1 MLFGSSLPC
10 FSSFRDHLPAESGV
24 HCLKTIVSYTLSW
37 FSIVYRRRVYPVT
50 GSIMPEVKVWYF
62 GIPFIFFSLCCLKRN
77 KVLVTWLCLTFCD
90 PMDYSRPGSSVHG
103 ILQARIL
110 GWVAIPFRKFSWPRD
125 LTQVS
130 CITGRFFT
138 SWAARQPKNGLW
150 YFRLCCLEELF
161 DEFSKYPCP
170 IDFYVLVWVDL
181 TCSFQYVI
189 SLVKSVFSLP
199 CRCINHWPHSP
210 QTLRGNSDIQ
220 VPQPCKYLNTITS
233 LVGDLWV
240 LCYFSFLFQSHF
252 FTFLPLFSRIVSLI
266 EYLPNKLL
274 VPCVPKSASG

>member
-1 MLFGSSLPC
+1 MDRGTWRATVHGVAKSQTRLSGWHFRFGFLCTEVLCYLGAHSLVSLLSEIN
-10 FSSFRDHLPAESGV
+10 FQESGV
-24 HCLKTIVSYTLSW
+24 QCLKTIVSYTLSW

-62 GIPFIFFSLCCLKRN
+62 GLPFIFFSLCCLKIN
-77 KVLVTWLCLTFCD
+77 KVLVTWLCPTFCD
-90 PMDYSRPGSSVHG
+90 SMDYSRPGSSVHG
-103 ILQARIL
+103 ILHARIL

-138 SWAARQPKNGLW
+138 IWAARQPKNGLW
-150 YFRLCCLEELF
+150 YFCLCCLEELF

-189 SLVKSVFSLP
+189 SLVKSVFL
-199 CRCINHWPHSP
+199 
-210 QTLRGNSDIQ
+210 Q
-220 VPQPCKYLNTITS
+220 V
-233 LVGDLWV
+233 
-240 LCYFSFLFQSHF
+240 H
-252 FTFLPLFSRIVSLI
+252 
-266 EYLPNKLL
+266 
-274 VPCVPKSASG
+274 